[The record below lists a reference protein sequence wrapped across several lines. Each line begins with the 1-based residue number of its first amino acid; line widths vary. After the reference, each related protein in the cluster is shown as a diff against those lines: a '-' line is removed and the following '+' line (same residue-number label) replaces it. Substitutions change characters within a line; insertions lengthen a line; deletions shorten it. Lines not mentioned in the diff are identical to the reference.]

1 MPPKKEKK
9 DKKKKVSRKKVRM
22 AMPDPARFA
31 TGYNRQI
38 PGGVIGTGGG
48 GGFIPPS
55 YSVGGYASRMPPP
68 ATPIQT
74 PDQFNIIQQQAKQS
88 KAIED
93 IVEEQAQAR
102 RGRKTDAA
110 KAEALGISIEE
121 LRAERRGKKVPVT
134 PLGTMTMT
142 EQVKI
147 PTTSMTMLPPESPP
161 PTIADGNIR
170 KAGKKK
176 KEEVAG
182 VMMQSSFA
190 SPSVIGSPEYPGGQ
204 NMFQQ
209 GMFMGTP
216 AKLKGSPPDPSTAIG
231 GLDPIGEADVFLG

>member
-1 MPPKKEKK
+1 MPPKK

-48 GGFIPPS
+48 GGFVAPS

-74 PDQFNIIQQQAKQS
+74 PDQFSIIQQQAKQS

-102 RGRKTDAA
+102 RGRKTDAE
-110 KAEALGISIEE
+110 KAEALGQTVEE
-121 LRAERRGKKVPVT
+121 LRAQRKAKRVPAT

-142 EQVKI
+142 EQVKM
-147 PTTSMTMLPPESPP
+147 PTAPMDMLPPQTPP
-161 PTIADGNIR
+161 PAMADSNIR
-170 KAGKKK
+170 KAGRKKK
-176 KEEVAG
+176 QEVAG
-182 VMMQSSFA
+182 DTPASSFA
-190 SPSVIGSPEYPGGQ
+190 SPSVISSPEYPGGQ
-204 NMFQQ
+204 NMNQQ
-209 GMFMGTP
+209 GMFMGTS
-216 AKLKGSPPDPSTAIG
+216 AKLKGSPPDISTDLDGTLDAINE
-231 GLDPIGEADVFLG
+231 PAVFLG

>member
-1 MPPKKEKK
+1 MPPKK
-9 DKKKKVSRKKVRM
+9 DKKKKVSRKKIRM

-38 PGGVIGTGGG
+38 PGGLIGTGGG
-48 GGFIPPS
+48 GGFVPPS
-55 YSVGGYASRMPPP
+55 YSVGGYTSRMPPP

-74 PDQFNIIQQQAKQS
+74 PDQFSIIQQQAKQS

-110 KAEALGISIEE
+110 KAEALGQTVEE
-121 LRAERRGKKVPVT
+121 LRAERRAKRVPST

-142 EQVKI
+142 EQMKI
-147 PTTSMTMLPPESPP
+147 PTTSMTMLPPDTSPP
-161 PTIADGNIR
+161 PAMADPNIR
-170 KAGKKK
+170 KASRKKK
-176 KEEVAG
+176 DEVAG
-182 VMMQSSFA
+182 VMTQSSFA

-216 AKLKGSPPDPSTAIG
+216 SKLKGSPPDPSTAIG
-231 GLDPIGEADVFLG
+231 GLDPIGEADVYMG